1 MYKTGLKRLLAS
13 AVLGVFLL
21 SSAYTQ
27 DLAGFWSGT
36 ILAGGTELKVVF
48 YMEQDSAGALRA
60 EMDSPDQHAYRI
72 SADSIVSA
80 GRELR
85 IYLLRGAAHFT
96 GTWEGNSWKGTL
108 QQTPHKFPLTLTK
121 DTTYRRPLRPQTP
134 EPPYPYRELPVRFEN
149 SQAGIVLAGTVTMPE
164 GPGPFPGIVLISGSG
179 PQNRNEEIMGHQPF
193 KVLADHLTRNGFAVL
208 RYDDR
213 GAGESEGVF
222 ATATTKDFAGDARAA
237 YTFLQQYPRVLP
249 DKVGLLG
256 HSEGGLIGAM
266 LMAEDPDLAFM
277 VMLGGP
283 AMKGADLLLLQNKK
297 LLAASGVADTT
308 VSKYADLLHLWFRII
323 IKEPDNAKAMA
334 EIRHVADNQLGLFT
348 DEEKAVLP
356 LNGMQMI
363 SLVQQLTSPWMRFFL
378 AYDPRPDLSRIR
390 VPVLALWGEKDLQ
403 VPAAENQAAMQEML
417 DSYLKENITM
427 KRMESMNHLFQTC
440 NTGKVEEY
448 GELEETIAPK
458 VLNVIRNW
466 LYPIVKQE

>member
-1 MYKTGLKRLLAS
+1 MYKTGLKRLWAS
-13 AVLGVFLL
+13 AALGVLLL
-21 SSAYTQ
+21 SSANAQ
-27 DLAGFWSGT
+27 DLTGFWSGT
-36 ILAGGTELKVVF
+36 MQAGGATLKIVF
-48 YMEQDSAGALRA
+48 LVERDSSGALRA
-60 EMDSPDQHAYRI
+60 EMDSPDQGAYRMA
-72 SADSIVSA
+72 ADSVISN
-80 GRELR
+80 GKELR
-85 IYLLRGAAHFT
+85 IYMLRGAAHYT
-96 GTWEGNSWKGTL
+96 GTWEDNSWKGIF
-108 QQTPHKFPLTLTK
+108 QQTPHKFPLTLVK
-121 DTTYRRPLRPQTP
+121 DTDYRRPFRPQTP

-149 SQAGIVLAGTVTMPE
+149 SQAGIALAGTLTMPE
-164 GPGPFPGIVLISGSG
+164 GQGPFPGVVLISGSG
-179 PQNRNEEIMGHQPF
+179 PQDRNEEILGHQPF
-193 KVLADHLTRNGFAVL
+193 KILADHLTRSGFAVL

-222 ATATTKDFAGDARAA
+222 ATATTKDFAGDARSA
-237 YTFLQQYPRVLP
+237 YTFLQQYPRIMP

-256 HSEGGLIGAM
+256 HSEGALIGAM
-266 LMAEDPDLAFM
+266 LTADDPDLAFM

-283 AMKGADLLLLQNKK
+283 AIKGADLLLLQNKK
-297 LLAASGVADTT
+297 ILSAAGVADTT

-323 IKEPDNAKAMA
+323 LKEPDNAKAMA

-356 LNGMQMI
+356 LNGLQMI

-440 NTGKVEEY
+440 TTGEVEEY
-448 GELEETIAPK
+448 GRLEETIAPK
-458 VLNVIRNW
+458 VLNIIRNW